1 MCDAWKKFISATHWS
16 LRANVCHRGPSRE
29 FLAYLQD
36 LHIVDSEFTKSLPK
50 ITHCA
55 QLPIMPHRKTRSV
68 STGSLESMNVTKDG
82 FPLPSNA
89 QRLERRKGL
98 LDVSFVRRMHP
109 QKGDS
114 DNEPFTDSESDKD
127 MSDASSTIVSEGSQS
142 KQSNKSDSDKD
153 NASEKVRI

>member
-1 MCDAWKKFISATHWS
+1 MEDIHLCHVLEPPRYA
-16 LRANVCHRGPSRE
+16 CHRGPSRE

-36 LHIVDSEFTKSLPK
+36 LHIADTEFTKSLLK

-55 QLPIMPHRKTRSV
+55 QLPIMPRRKTRSV
-68 STGSLESMNVTKDG
+68 SADSLESMNVTKDG

-98 LDVSFVRRMHP
+98 LDVSFVQRMHP

-114 DNEPFTDSESDKD
+114 DSERFTGSESEKD
-127 MSDASSTIVSEGSQS
+127 MLDASSTIVSEGSQS
-142 KQSNKSDSDKD
+142 KQLDESDGDED
-153 NASEKVRI
+153 DASEKVRI